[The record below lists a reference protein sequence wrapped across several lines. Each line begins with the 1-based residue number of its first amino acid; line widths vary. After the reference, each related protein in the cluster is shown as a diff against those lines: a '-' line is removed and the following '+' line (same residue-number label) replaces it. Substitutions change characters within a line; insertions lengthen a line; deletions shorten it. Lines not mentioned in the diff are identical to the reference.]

1 MIARVALI
9 GNPNCGKTTLFNS
22 LTGLHQ
28 KVSNWPGVTVERT
41 VGECQ
46 YDGTTFEIID
56 LPGIYSLVETGDDA
70 IDERITR
77 DFLNHGQFDLILN
90 ILDAST
96 LERDLYLTAQLREL
110 ERPMVVALNM
120 MDVAKAKGIQ
130 IDLKQLSA
138 QLGLEALPVIAS
150 RLEGLG
156 PVRQALTAQFLSV
169 QEQPVAEQ
177 PTDVRPVV
185 TAHNQPASSYY
196 YQQVDAMVAQVIRQP
211 KTANQQV
218 SDWLDNVFLN
228 RWLAFPLFLLAMYIV
243 FFMTINVGSAFID
256 FFDGVAGALVVELP
270 RAALTYLQAPIWLTV
285 LVADGVGGGVQLV
298 ASFIPVI
305 GMLFLCLVF
314 LEDSGYM
321 SRVAF
326 IVDRL
331 MTKIGLPGR
340 SFVPLIVGFGCNVPS
355 VMATRTLAR
364 QNDRLLATIMAPFMS
379 CGARLTVY
387 ALFATVFFPG
397 DGLWLVF
404 SLYIS
409 GIVLAVISGLAI
421 RRFML
426 AGDVSALIMALP
438 DYHLPTLRNLLLHT
452 WWRLRGFVLR
462 AGKVIVAVVVV
473 LNLIS
478 SWGVDGTFGN
488 ENMEKSWLSVIGKK
502 ITPAFS
508 PMGVEQDNWPATVG
522 IFTGMFAKEVVVGTL
537 DSLYGGLVNA
547 DDASPDEPFEL
558 LTALIDAFATIPA
571 GLRVAM
577 GSFTDPL
584 GLSAVVV
591 TDTQEALDEQG
602 VQESSMSLMK
612 ALFGSGLAAFSY
624 LMFVLL
630 YVPCI
635 ATLGAIYKEYGLF
648 WTGFSTIWS
657 TMAAYVVAVV
667 LYQTGAAMLGLE
679 HDIWFW
685 LPTMTLA
692 AFIGYGLLFFAGRRQ
707 AASEQLIPVLQLG

>member
-1 MIARVALI
+1 MNACIALI
-9 GNPNCGKTTLFNS
+9 GNPNCGKTTLFNG

-28 KVSNWPGVTVERT
+28 TVGNWPGVTVERT
-41 VGECQ
+41 IGECR
-46 YDGTTFEIID
+46 YDGETFEIID
-56 LPGIYSLVETGDDA
+56 LPGVYSLVGAGDDA
-70 IDERITR
+70 VDESITR
-77 DFLNHGQFDLILN
+77 DFLHHGQFDLILN

-96 LERDLYLTAQLREL
+96 LERDLYLTTQLREL
-110 ERPMVVALNM
+110 GRPMVVALNM
-120 MDVAKAKGIQ
+120 MDVAKAKGIK
-130 IDLKQLSA
+130 IDLRQLSA
-138 QLGLEALPVIAS
+138 QLGVEVLPVIAS
-150 RLEGLG
+150 RLGGLE
-156 PVRQALTAQFLSV
+156 PVRQVLSAQLSSAR
-169 QEQPVAEQ
+169 QQPVVE
-177 PTDVRPVV
+177 RPAVVAQDQSAFLHYYHQVDEVV
-185 TAHNQPASSYY
+185 TRVIQQPE
-196 YQQVDAMVAQVIRQP
+196 
-211 KTANQQV
+211 KANQQA
-218 SDWLDNVFLN
+218 SDWLDAVFLN
-228 RWLAFPLFLLAMYIV
+228 RWLAFPLFLLTMYIV

-256 FFDGVAGALVVELP
+256 VFDGVAGALVVELP
-270 RAALTYLQAPIWLTV
+270 RAVLTYLQMPVWLTV
-285 LVADGVGGGVQLV
+285 LIADGVGGGVQLV
-298 ASFIPVI
+298 VSFIPVI

-326 IVDRL
+326 IVDKL
-331 MTKIGLPGR
+331 MTKIGLPGK

-397 DGLWLVF
+397 EGLWLVF

-409 GIVLAVISGLAI
+409 GIALAVISGLVI

-426 AGDVSALIMALP
+426 AGDASALIMTLP

-462 AGKVIVAVVVV
+462 AGKAIVAVVVV

-502 ITPAFS
+502 ITPVFA
-508 PMGVEQDNWPATVG
+508 PMGIERDNWPATVG

-537 DSLYGGLVNA
+537 DSLYGGLA
-547 DDASPDEPFEL
+547 HPDDESLNEPFEL
-558 LTALIDAFATIPA
+558 LPALTAAFATVPA
-571 GLRVAM
+571 GLRVAL

-584 GLSAVVV
+584 GWSAVMVS
-591 TDTQEALDEQG
+591 DTQKALNEQG

-612 ALFGSGLAAFSY
+612 VLFGSGLAAFSY

-635 ATLGAIYKEYGLF
+635 ATLGAVYKEYGLF
-648 WTGFSTIWS
+648 WAVFSAIWS
-657 TMAAYVVAVV
+657 TMAAYVIAVV
-667 LYQTGAAMLGLE
+667 LYQTGAAMLGME
-679 HDIWFW
+679 HDVWFW
-685 LPTMTLA
+685 LPAMALVA
-692 AFIGYGLLFFAGRRQ
+692 LVGYGLLIFAGRRQ
-707 AASEQLIPVLQLG
+707 VASERLIPVLQLG